1 MTLSRRIRARKR
13 GCLLMVIKI
22 FKISTKEMWTLQN
35 KDGLC
40 EFIKQETGQ
49 ELDNRMTII
58 QLMRYL
64 PKQNYHRVK

>member
-1 MTLSRRIRARKR
+1 
-13 GCLLMVIKI
+13 MVIKI
-22 FKISTKEMWTLQN
+22 FKISTKEMCTLRN

-40 EFIKQETGQ
+40 EFIRQETGQ
-49 ELDNRMTII
+49 ELNNRMTVI